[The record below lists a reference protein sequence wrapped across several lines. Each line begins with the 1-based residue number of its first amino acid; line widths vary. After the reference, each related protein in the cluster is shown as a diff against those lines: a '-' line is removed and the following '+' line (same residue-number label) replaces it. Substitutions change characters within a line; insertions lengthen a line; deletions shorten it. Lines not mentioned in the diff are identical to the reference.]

1 MSSRRN
7 IVTSLESLGHRVRY
21 LRKQKRWSQLE
32 LSLRASVNKNYICEL
47 EKGRRNPTLEV
58 LERIANAFEISL
70 EFLFKGVES
79 IPGL

>member
-1 MSSRRN
+1 M
-7 IVTSLESLGHRVRY
+7 TSVESLGHRIRF
-21 LRKQKRWSQLE
+21 LRKQKRWSQME
-32 LSLRASVNKNYICEL
+32 LSFRAGLNKNYICDL

-58 LERIANAFEISL
+58 LEKIAIALEISL